1 MSRKLGVAVFLVTLI
16 LPVNFAGAAESKNYP
31 PPRFPSYVRPPKSI
45 DDVMPFARAAVRQ
58 TGGRTP
64 LGLVEQG
71 QTVAIFTEP
80 AAEEMVMQ
88 AIKRAYEERG
98 VKIQIVPEHQLLGVS
113 REEALKAVKANR
125 WFTSEQGYM
134 EVRAWILQRFGDAEV
149 PKKWLKER
157 RPDLYKLVFQREDDS
172 AQELVD
178 LGRKFGGK
186 SVGEAIVRYLDQ
198 HKDVNAVF
206 WRRGGRTVTRKSIEP
221 YGNKYFGN
229 FIFDNRYELM
239 NKAATFPGDLWR
251 LAEERVVEPLSWV
264 DRVEVND
271 PEGTN
276 FVFELDEKQAQ
287 SWAEGAYQQGHLFMF
302 PHQATGRF
310 PYSSV
315 DYPAFTK
322 KYNPRYLVK
331 VNGVFAGTS
340 NHTGSF
346 PRMEVHVKDGY
357 VKEVKGG
364 GTYGDLWREFL
375 KYPKINELTYPYHDQ
390 PGYWWIYEAGMGTN
404 PKFFKRPDEN
414 MEGNNSSER
423 NNAGV
428 IHWGFGLRLDHGPDK
443 AVESKEW
450 MDFAKQN
457 GLPNDHWWHIHN
469 TLPTYRV
476 RVRGTKNS
484 WLTLIDKGEV
494 TALKSPEIR
503 ALASRYGNPDE
514 VLSDDWS
521 PYLPGIN
528 APGKYQDYAKDPWQ
542 TIMTV
547 MKKIE
552 TGTYEYFYPD
562 AQNQKITAKG

>member
-1 MSRKLGVAVFLVTLI
+1 MKSVMAVAALSVYIVLTYL
-16 LPVNFAGAAESKNYP
+16 AGAAENAKYP
-31 PPRFPSYVRPPKSI
+31 PPRFPSYLRPTKTI
-45 DDVMPFARAAVRQ
+45 EEIMPFARAAVRQ

-64 LGLVEQG
+64 LGLVEKG
-71 QTVAIFTEP
+71 MTVAIFTEP
-80 AAEEMVMQ
+80 SAEDMVMQ

-98 VKIQIVPEHQLLGVS
+98 VKVEIVPEHQLLGVTK
-113 REEALKAVKANR
+113 EEGLKGVKASR

-134 EVRAWILQRFGDAEV
+134 EVRAWLLQRFADPDV
-149 PKKWLKER
+149 PKKWLKEH
-157 RPDLYKLVFQREDDS
+157 RPDLYKAVFQREEEGVS
-172 AQELVD
+172 PELVE

-186 SVGEAIVRYLDQ
+186 SVGEAIVKYLDQ
-198 HKDVNAVF
+198 HKEVTAVF

-221 YGNKYFGN
+221 HGNKYYGN

-239 NKAATFPGDLWR
+239 NKAATFPGDIWR

-264 DRVEVND
+264 GRVEVKD
-271 PEGTN
+271 PEGTD
-276 FVFELDEKQAQ
+276 FSFEVDEKQAQ

-340 NHTGSF
+340 NHTGSY
-346 PRMEVHVKDGY
+346 PRIEVHVKDGY

-375 KYPKINELTYPYHDQ
+375 KYPKINDLNYPFHDQ

-414 MEGNNSSER
+414 AEGHNQSER

-443 AVESKEW
+443 PVESKEW
-450 MDFAKQN
+450 MDFAKQH

-469 TLPTYRV
+469 TLPTYKV

-514 VLSDDWS
+514 VLSDDWA

-528 APGKYQDYAKDPWQ
+528 APGKYQDYAKDPWK
-542 TIMTV
+542 TVSSV

-552 TGTYEYFYPD
+552 DGSFEYFYPL
-562 AQNQKITAKG
+562 QSKK

>member
-1 MSRKLGVAVFLVTLI
+1 MKSVMAVAALSVYI
-16 LPVNFAGAAESKNYP
+16 LLTYLAGAAENAKYP
-31 PPRFPSYVRPPKSI
+31 PPRFPSYLRPTKTI
-45 DDVMPFARAAVRQ
+45 EEIMPFARAAVRQ

-64 LGLVEQG
+64 LGLVEKG
-71 QTVAIFTEP
+71 MTVAIFTEP
-80 AAEEMVMQ
+80 SAEDMVMQ
-88 AIKRAYEERG
+88 AIRRAYEERG
-98 VKIQIVPEHQLLGVS
+98 VKVEIVPEHQLLGVTK
-113 REEALKAVKANR
+113 EEGLKGVKASR

-134 EVRAWILQRFGDAEV
+134 EVRAWLLQRFADPDV
-149 PKKWLKER
+149 PKKWLKEH
-157 RPDLYKLVFQREDDS
+157 RPDLYKAVFQREEEGVS
-172 AQELVD
+172 PELVE

-186 SVGEAIVRYLDQ
+186 SVGEAIVKYLDQ
-198 HKDVNAVF
+198 HKEVTAVF

-221 YGNKYFGN
+221 HGNKYYGN

-239 NKAATFPGDLWR
+239 NKAATFPGDIWR

-264 DRVEVND
+264 GRVEVKD
-271 PEGTN
+271 PEGTD
-276 FVFELDEKQAQ
+276 FSFEVDEKQAQ

-340 NHTGSF
+340 NHTGSY
-346 PRMEVHVKDGY
+346 PRIEVHVKDGY

-375 KYPKINELTYPYHDQ
+375 KYPRINDLNYPFHDQ

-414 MEGNNSSER
+414 AEGHNQSER

-443 AVESKEW
+443 PVESKEW
-450 MDFAKQN
+450 MDFAKQH

-469 TLPTYRV
+469 TLPTYKV

-514 VLSDDWS
+514 VLSDDWA

-528 APGKYQDYAKDPWQ
+528 APGKYQDYAKDPWK
-542 TIMTV
+542 TVSSV

-552 TGTYEYFYPD
+552 GGSFEYFYPL
-562 AQNQKITAKG
+562 QSKK

>member
-1 MSRKLGVAVFLVTLI
+1 
-16 LPVNFAGAAESKNYP
+16 
-31 PPRFPSYVRPPKSI
+31 
-45 DDVMPFARAAVRQ
+45 
-58 TGGRTP
+58 
-64 LGLVEQG
+64 
-71 QTVAIFTEP
+71 
-80 AAEEMVMQ
+80 
-88 AIKRAYEERG
+88 
-98 VKIQIVPEHQLLGVS
+98 
-113 REEALKAVKANR
+113 
-125 WFTSEQGYM
+125 
-134 EVRAWILQRFGDAEV
+134 
-149 PKKWLKER
+149 
-157 RPDLYKLVFQREDDS
+157 
-172 AQELVD
+172 
-178 LGRKFGGK
+178 
-186 SVGEAIVRYLDQ
+186 
-198 HKDVNAVF
+198 
-206 WRRGGRTVTRKSIEP
+206 
-221 YGNKYFGN
+221 
-229 FIFDNRYELM
+229 
-239 NKAATFPGDLWR
+239 
-251 LAEERVVEPLSWV
+251 
-264 DRVEVND
+264 VEVND

-276 FVFELDEKQAQ
+276 FAFELDEKQAQ

-346 PRMEVHVKDGY
+346 ARMEVHVKDGY
-357 VKEVKGG
+357 VREVKGG
-364 GTYGDLWREFL
+364 GSYGDLWREFL

-528 APGKYQDYAKDPWQ
+528 APGRYQDYAKDPWQ

-552 TGTYEYFYPD
+552 TGTYEYFYPVP
-562 AQNQKITAKG
+562 KTKK

>member
-1 MSRKLGVAVFLVTLI
+1 MKRSTLIVLGVTALGLAYVVY
-16 LPVNFAGAAESKNYP
+16 AAEGVKYP
-31 PPRFPSYVRPPKSI
+31 PPRFPSYLKPPKSI
-45 DDVMPFARAAVRQ
+45 EEIMPFARAAVRQ

-64 LGLVEQG
+64 LGLAEKG
-71 QTVAIFTEP
+71 ATVAIFSEP
-80 AAEEMVMQ
+80 TADDMVLQ
-88 AIKRAYEERG
+88 AIKKAYEERG
-98 VKIQIVPEHQLLGVS
+98 VKVQIVPEYQLLGVS
-113 REEALKAVKANR
+113 KQEALKAVKSLR
-125 WFTSEQGYM
+125 WYTSEQGYM
-134 EVRAWILQRFGDAEV
+134 EAQRWIMERFSEPDV

-157 RPDLYKLVFQREDDS
+157 RPDLYKAMFEKEEATSPEQVQL
-172 AQELVD
+172 A
-178 LGRKFGGK
+178 RKFGGRN
-186 SVGEAIVRYLDQ
+186 VAQAIVKYLEQ
-198 HKDVNAVF
+198 NPEVKIVF
-206 WRRGGRTVTRKSIEP
+206 WRRGGRTATKRALEP
-221 YGNKYFGN
+221 HENKLYGN

-239 NKAATFPGDLWR
+239 NKASTFPGDVWR
-251 LAEERVVEPLSWV
+251 LVEERVIEPLAWI
-264 DRVEVND
+264 DQTRVSD
-271 PEGTN
+271 PEGTD
-276 FVFELDEKQAQ
+276 FSFEVDEKQAQ

-340 NHTGSF
+340 NHTGSY
-346 PRMEVHVKDGY
+346 PRIEVHVKDGY

-364 GTYGDLWREFL
+364 GLYGELWREFL
-375 KYPKINELTYPYHDQ
+375 KYPKINDLNYPYHDQ

-414 MEGNNSSER
+414 QEGHNQSER

-450 MDFAKQN
+450 TDFAKQY

-476 RVRGTKNS
+476 KVRGTKNS

-514 VLSDDWS
+514 VLSDDWA

-528 APGKYQDYAKDPWQ
+528 APGKYQDYAKDPWK
-542 TIMTV
+542 TV
-547 MKKIE
+547 SLWMRKIE
-552 TGTYEYFYPD
+552 DGSFEYFYPP
-562 AQNQKITAKG
+562 AKKATATRQ

>member
-1 MSRKLGVAVFLVTLI
+1 MKHMIAVATALI
-16 LPVNFAGAAESKNYP
+16 SMVLAYMAGGAEQAKYP

-45 DDVMPFARAAVRQ
+45 EDIMPFARAAVRQ

-64 LGLVEQG
+64 LGLVEKG
-71 QTVAIFTEP
+71 MTVAIFAEP
-80 AAEEMVMQ
+80 TAEDLILQ

-98 VKIQIVPEHQLLGVS
+98 VKVQIVPEHQLLGVS
-113 REEALKAVKANR
+113 KEEALKAIKATR

-134 EVRAWILQRFGDAEV
+134 EIRPWILQRFADPEV

-157 RPDLYKLVFQREDDS
+157 RPDLYKAMFQKEEEGVS
-172 AQELVD
+172 PELVE

-186 SVGEAIVRYLDQ
+186 NVAEAIIKYLDQ
-198 HKDVNAVF
+198 HKEVNTVF
-206 WRRGGRTVTRKSIEP
+206 WRRGGRTVTRKSLEP
-221 YGNKYFGN
+221 HGSKFYGN

-239 NKAATFPGDLWR
+239 NKAATFPGDIWR
-251 LAEERVVEPLSWV
+251 LVEERVVEPLSWV
-264 DRVEVND
+264 DRIEVKD
-271 PEGTN
+271 PEGTD
-276 FVFELDEKQAQ
+276 FAFEVDQKQAQ
-287 SWAEGAYQQGHLFMF
+287 AWAEGAYQQGHLFMF

-340 NHTGSF
+340 NHTGAY
-346 PRMEVHVKDGY
+346 PRIEVHLKDGY

-364 GTYGDLWREFL
+364 GLYGELWREFL
-375 KYPKINELTYPYHDQ
+375 KYPRINELTYPFHDQ

-414 MEGNNSSER
+414 MEGHNQSER

-443 AVESKEW
+443 PVESKEW
-450 MDFAKQN
+450 TEFARQN
-457 GLPNDHWWHIHN
+457 GLPDDHWWHIHN
-469 TLPTYRV
+469 TLVTYRV
-476 RVRGTKNS
+476 RIRGTKNT

-521 PYLPGIN
+521 PHLPGIN
-528 APGKYQDYAKDPWQ
+528 APGRYEDYAKDPWK
-542 TIMTV
+542 TITEV

-552 TGTYEYFYPD
+552 NGSYEYFYPPVK
-562 AQNQKITAKG
+562 AASKARR